1 MKQEVRKQEK
11 KKKILRL
18 LPYVV
23 TYEKFFQKNLFNNHL
38 TE

>member
-18 LPYVV
+18 FITIV
-23 TYEKFFQKNLFNNHL
+23 TYEKFFQKN
-38 TE
+38 